1 MKMADLHNLQ
11 ALRLLRE
18 QRASA
23 HLATQRERCRETR
36 HHLDQARETLR
47 LHREMRAQEA
57 EQAYGLFSEGV
68 SVSAWHAAQVH
79 LKQLDEEREALQ
91 ADVNAAALNVETE
104 EQARER
110 LRVEHRQRQQQS
122 RAWQSLLEQ
131 RLSLETRQGE
141 QRDEAEQLASTSDN
155 ALSVDAG
162 SATGAGDER

>member
-1 MKMADLHNLQ
+1 MKTADLHNLQ

-23 HLATQRERCRETR
+23 HLTTQRERCRETR

-79 LKQLDEEREALQ
+79 LKQLDEERDALQ

-110 LRVEHRQRQQQS
+110 LSVEHRQRQQQS

>member
-23 HLATQRERCRETR
+23 HLSTQRERCRETR